1 MVARDGFQV
10 LPGAYALAW
19 NGKKGTPFKMRGVP
33 YPRVSQSA
41 DSSSDG
47 IVKGTF
53 LSAADS
59 DRYRQSG
66 PWVMTSEQTYKVPEM
81 CTCESF
87 TRDQLV
93 NPYVVWYDDKMD
105 LPDDSICQGLSTTG
119 LTSDPSSQDRT
130 KDWTD
135 SFKDSCKNGG
145 SRRRAK
151 AGTIAGKGHFN
162 VGNCFWKGDPAST
175 LPLVLTLLLISTSTS
190 SSTSTSTSTS
200 TSS

>member
-1 MVARDGFQV
+1 MVARAGFA
-10 LPGAYALAW
+10 PWKGALVW
-19 NGKKGTPFKMRGVP
+19 NAKKGTAMKGRGDP
-33 YPRVSQSA
+33 YPRNLIGDYA
-41 DSSSDG
+41 YGHKDS
-47 IVKGTF
+47 TF

-87 TRDQLV
+87 TRDQLLT
-93 NPYVVWYDDKMD
+93 PYVVWYDGKPD
-105 LPDDSICQGLSTTG
+105 LPDDSICQGLSTKG